1 LLLVFFFQNPW
12 YEVDWHFY
20 QAIMEV
26 DFWVLALLPQR
37 CSYLFSLL
45 LWPKIN
51 MYGWSHGYQLV
62 HYVVTYGH
70 SILFP
75 CLKLLVV
82 LVAYL

>member
-1 LLLVFFFQNPW
+1 
-12 YEVDWHFY
+12 
-20 QAIMEV
+20 MEV
-26 DFWVLALLPQR
+26 DFWVLALLPLNDAVIY
-37 CSYLFSLL
+37 SVY

-51 MYGWSHGYQLV
+51 MCGWSHGYQLV